1 MAFVVKAN
9 KQFAKAKTKA
19 EQERLLQETGCKGT
33 YSLQRL
39 PNYDRYLNTPVEPMH
54 TIKNISERLVTL
66 LAGKSDSAKVRAE
79 EQSRGRFPTTW
90 CDKNEKRHKL
100 PPAPFRLNSEEQ
112 AIANERCVKIVVPQG
127 VDWKRRSLF
136 SKKVSLKSNEW
147 KNVLTCGI
155 LKFCLRGLLGREQ
168 RRTLFELSDVVA
180 SLLAEEIDMDSIES
194 LEYRVHRVLS
204 LLEKDFPVSIHVIM
218 VHLLHHLPMYISR
231 LGPTYG
237 FWMYPIERFNSW
249 LARRVLNRRY
259 PESTVIETYR
269 IFELSYHLKLTKQ
282 LPDNSVLE
290 TEDVI
295 SLVEDENNAGSKI
308 HTDNSSSASIYRLC
322 EDDYQ
327 LLVTYYKG
335 LNSVEI
341 PQNSIKLV
349 NKYTKTDQ
357 YSRAVIY
364 SKDGSSL
371 KTNCYIQK
379 DNKVGKIIKIFE
391 HSHKENQETLFIIQW
406 YSKFEVDFESG
417 LQHFEIDDSACDER
431 SVVAPCGIS
440 RPLVHAL
447 IGTRLWVLN

>member
-1 MAFVVKAN
+1 M
-9 KQFAKAKTKA
+9 
-19 EQERLLQETGCKGT
+19 
-33 YSLQRL
+33 
-39 PNYDRYLNTPVEPMH
+39 
-54 TIKNISERLVTL
+54 
-66 LAGKSDSAKVRAE
+66 
-79 EQSRGRFPTTW
+79 
-90 CDKNEKRHKL
+90 
-100 PPAPFRLNSEEQ
+100 
-112 AIANERCVKIVVPQG
+112 
-127 VDWKRRSLF
+127 
-136 SKKVSLKSNEW
+136 SLKSNEW

-295 SLVEDENNAGSKI
+295 SLVEDEDNAGSKI
-308 HTDNSSSASIYRLC
+308 HTDNTSSASIYRLC

-357 YSRAVIY
+357 Y
-364 SKDGSSL
+364 
-371 KTNCYIQK
+371 
-379 DNKVGKIIKIFE
+379 VG
-391 HSHKENQETLFIIQW
+391 
-406 YSKFEVDFESG
+406 
-417 LQHFEIDDSACDER
+417 R
-431 SVVAPCGIS
+431 
-440 RPLVHAL
+440 
-447 IGTRLWVLN
+447 